1 MVELEG
7 KMAVIVLKPT
17 DGQRE
22 GEILR
27 YDGVELRHDR
37 EHHHLVL
44 HKNGTVIGTFDEGV
58 VASWHYEPTGSRPG
72 Q

>member
-1 MVELEG
+1 MELEERT
-7 KMAVIVLKPT
+7 AFILLKPT
-17 DGQRE
+17 AGKRE

-44 HKNGTVIGTFDEGV
+44 HKNGTVIGTFDEDLV
-58 VASWHYEPTGSRPG
+58 ERWYYEPA
-72 Q
+72 